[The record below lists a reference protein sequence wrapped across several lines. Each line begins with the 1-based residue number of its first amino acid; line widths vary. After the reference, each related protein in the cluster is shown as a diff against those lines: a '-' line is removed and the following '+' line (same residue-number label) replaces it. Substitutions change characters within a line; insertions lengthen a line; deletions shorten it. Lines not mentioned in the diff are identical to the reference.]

1 MARVTIED
9 CIKLV
14 PNRFDLVLYAGKRTR
29 DLYAGAPLTIERNNS
44 KNPVVALREI
54 AQETVSIPEI
64 RKNII
69 RSFQKN
75 TFMMESTKDHLD
87 EESQE
92 LLLSEQQDWK
102 TPEDITGLHI
112 EDEDELQLEEELL

>member
-1 MARVTIED
+1 MARVTVED

-29 DLYAGAPLTIERNNS
+29 DIFAGAPLTIERNNS

-54 AQETVSIPEI
+54 AQQTVSIPEI

-75 TFMMESTKDHLD
+75 AFMMDEKKDYLD

-92 LLLSEQQDWK
+92 LLLSDQEDWK
-102 TPEDITGLHI
+102 TTEDISGLHI
-112 EDEDELQLEEELL
+112 EEDELQLEE